1 MEDTR
6 FSVRSAVMHDSPL
19 PSAETDGPP
28 EPAAGLS
35 PQAPSELEL
44 RLRDAGAEVL
54 LALLHEHAAHLEVQ
68 AARQALRNPHC
79 TPEVVELLAGQQRLT
94 AFYEVRRAL
103 ALHPRAPEPLALRH
117 VPGLFWRD
125 LMALGQ
131 DTRLHPRVRRSA
143 DQFLILRLP
152 ELSLGEKI
160 NLARRCGVGIISQ
173 LRHDQSPRVIAALLD
188 NPRLTEDLLAPI
200 LHAPNTSGAILAIV
214 AADRRWGLRPALQ
227 AALSRHPA
235 TPVATALRLLPL
247 LRKPDLRA
255 VAHDPRVPE
264 PVRRRARLLLGEEP

>member
-19 PSAETDGPP
+19 PATLSQEGPSA
-28 EPAAGLS
+28 
-35 PQAPSELEL
+35 LEL
-44 RLRDAGAEVL
+44 RLRDAGAEDL
-54 LALLHEHAAHLEVQ
+54 LALVSAHAAHLEVP

-79 TPEVVELLAGQQRLT
+79 TAEIVELLASQQRLT
-94 AFYEVRRAL
+94 AFYEVRCAL
-103 ALHPRAPEPLALRH
+103 ALHPRAPEPLALRY

-125 LMALGQ
+125 LMAVGQ

-152 ELSLGEKI
+152 QLALGEKI
-160 NLARRCGVGIISQ
+160 NLARRCGTGIISQ
-173 LRHDQSPRVIAALLD
+173 LRHDPSPRVIAALLD
-188 NPRLTEDLLAPI
+188 NPRLTEDLLAPV
-200 LHAPNTSGAILAIV
+200 LHAANTSGAVLAVV

-227 AALSRHPA
+227 AALARHPA

-247 LRKPDLRA
+247 LRKTELRG
-255 VAHDPRVPE
+255 VAHDPRAAE

>member
-1 MEDTR
+1 
-6 FSVRSAVMHDSPL
+6 MHDSP
-19 PSAETDGPP
+19 PSDATP
-28 EPAAGLS
+28 EPAASLS

-44 RLRDAGAEVL
+44 RLRDAGAEGL
-54 LALLHEHAAHLEVQ
+54 LALLHEHLEHLEVQ

-79 TPEVVELLAGQQRLT
+79 AAEAVELLASQQRLT

-103 ALHPRAPEPLALRH
+103 AFHPRAPEPLALRY

-131 DTRLHPRVRRSA
+131 DMRLHPRVRRSA
-143 DQFLILRLP
+143 DQFLLLRLP
-152 ELSLGEKI
+152 ELALGEKI

-173 LRHDQSPRVIAALLD
+173 LRHDPSPRVIAALLD

-200 LHAPNTSGAILAIV
+200 LHSPKTSGAVLALV
-214 AADRRWGLRPALQ
+214 AADRRWGVRPALQ
-227 AALSRHPA
+227 AALARHPA

-247 LRKPDLRA
+247 LRKPELRA
-255 VAHDPRVPE
+255 VAHDPRVAE
-264 PVRRRARLLLGEEP
+264 PVRRRARLLLGEES